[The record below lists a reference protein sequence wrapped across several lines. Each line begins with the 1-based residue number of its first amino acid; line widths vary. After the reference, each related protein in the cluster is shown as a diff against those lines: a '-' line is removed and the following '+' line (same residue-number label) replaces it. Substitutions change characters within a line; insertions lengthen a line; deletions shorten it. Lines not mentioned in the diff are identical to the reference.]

1 VAFGTL
7 VTSLGFGMGLPRT
20 MNTGGFVTSRKWGF
34 IEIGILKNRMLSSQ
48 YHEMTNPGFI

>member
-1 VAFGTL
+1 
-7 VTSLGFGMGLPRT
+7 MGLLRT